1 MRSTYIERIQ
11 KLSEKLSDPALAERA
26 RKINSNTFSRN
37 RKMPLKDI
45 LLCCL
50 SKKGLTTTL
59 ELRNYFIQKD
69 VPSMKMSKQGYLQQ
83 RKRLNPEVFSYLND
97 EYMADFYHSSEP
109 RLWNGFLL
117 LAIDGSKAEV
127 PNSPENRERFGKSN
141 NQHSEL
147 GQVRVLVSGMYDILN
162 HFYLDIE
169 ISHISTSET
178 EIAKKNLHHLTHI
191 DIKQPVLAIFDR
203 GYPSMEFIDFLET
216 EKINYLFRISSND
229 YKFERRNMKS
239 TDETVILRHTYQRL
253 EKIRKKHPERLERM
267 KEKGYTNTRIMTS
280 MLPSGNELALMT
292 NLPFEFSQKQ
302 LEDLYYQR
310 WEIEKKY
317 HTLKNKMKFESVT
330 GKSTIYVD
338 QDFRAQ
344 VLVYNILQDIRK
356 EADEEVSVRGRKK
369 GSKHPMHTNEN
380 IAIGLFKE
388 QMIKLILE
396 KNAVRRGQLLFKL
409 QTEMEEYILPQR
421 NLPGKERKKNLSNKY
436 KNNQKNSFKKS
447 PYNSIGESIDF
458 FKRNTILISEKVT
471 NIGIISS

>member
-83 RKRLNPEVFSYLND
+83 RKR
-97 EYMADFYHSSEP
+97 
-109 RLWNGFLL
+109 
-117 LAIDGSKAEV
+117 
-127 PNSPENRERFGKSN
+127 FGKSN

-147 GQVRVLVSGMYDILN
+147 GQVRALVSGMYDILN

-178 EIAKKNLHHLTHI
+178 ELAKKNLHHLTHI

-280 MLPSGNELALMT
+280 MLPSGNELTLMT

-369 GSKHPMHTNEN
+369 GSKYPMHTNEN

-436 KNNQKNSFKKS
+436 KNNQKNSF
-447 PYNSIGESIDF
+447 
-458 FKRNTILISEKVT
+458 
-471 NIGIISS
+471 